1 MREDYA
7 DNLEEYRN
15 PSLYDLENSL
25 EETELAFF
33 AHFTLHKSQSTHRH
47 RMPENHLSIRYPS
60 SNDKSQRAFT
70 H

>member
-25 EETELAFF
+25 EETELAFLRILPYTK
-33 AHFTLHKSQSTHRH
+33 ASPLIVTVCQKIT
-47 RMPENHLSIRYPS
+47 
-60 SNDKSQRAFT
+60 
-70 H
+70 